1 MSFFKSLQFRL
12 MVLVVAVAV
21 ISNGALSVIAKQLA
35 QSTVQSTV
43 NSLLDSVVDNVST
56 TIEDELEKDFRLFE
70 GLATVDFVKDESIP
84 YSEKSPRL
92 TAVAKVASEFEN
104 IGFYDAQ
111 ARSVTADGRTI
122 QMLDREYFKVAM
134 SGRRYIS
141 EPYTSTVTNEL
152 YQTFSVPVKDNTGRI
167 IGIIASNIYGETMS
181 KKIAELTKN
190 LSNGSDI
197 IVISRKTGAIIA
209 SNTVDGVAADANVND
224 GKMPASMK
232 KIVDSGLMDGKRGG
246 GMFFDERDKMRK
258 SAAFCPIGNTD
269 WSVFYCVPYDNFFS
283 GMNKMLSMMLLTLII
298 VLVVAIAASYFTAVV
313 TIKPLKVLARAT
325 RHLASGE
332 ADLTRRITE
341 KANGEVLDV
350 INGFNGFLEKLHSI
364 IKRVKGSKDSLSLV
378 GTDLEAST
386 MDTSA
391 AITEI
396 LANIE
401 SVHSQVNHQSASVHQ
416 TSTAVTEIASNIES
430 LDKMIERTTNGVSEA
445 SAAVE
450 EMIGNIRS
458 VNTSVEKM
466 SDSFETL
473 SASALQGTQ
482 IQAGV
487 NQRVEEI
494 KEMSETLQEANKAI
508 SSIASQTNLLAMNA
522 AIEAAHAGDAG
533 AGFAVVSDEIRKL
546 SETSAAQTKTIGEQL
561 KNIRNA
567 IGSVVDAS
575 EQSSAAFH
583 NVSDKINETDEIVR
597 QIKAAMQEQNEG
609 SKQISSV
616 LHSMND
622 SALEVRNAGK
632 QMMDGNKAILSEVHN
647 LQDATDMI
655 QSSMEEM
662 SLGAR
667 KITETGEALKD
678 IASNVKDSIDE
689 IGAEIDT
696 FTV

>member
-1 MSFFKSLQFRL
+1 MKFFKSLQFRL
-12 MVLVVAVAV
+12 MALVVAVAL
-21 ISNGALSVIAKQLA
+21 ISNTVNGFIAKQLA

-43 NSLLDSVVDNVST
+43 NSLLDSVTDNVSNM
-56 TIEDELEKDFRLFE
+56 IEDELEKQFRLFE
-70 GLATVDFVKDESIP
+70 GIASLELIKEPEVSYEEKAQLLRTVSSIS
-84 YSEKSPRL
+84 SEYENISFYDKEGRAL
-92 TAVAKVASEFEN
+92 TAK
-104 IGFYDAQ
+104 GQ
-111 ARSVTADGRTI
+111 HI
-122 QMLDREYFKVAM
+122 QVKNREYFGVAM
-134 SGRRYIS
+134 SGRRYVS

-152 YQTFSVPVKDNTGRI
+152 YQTFSVPVKDNAGRI
-167 IGIIASNIYGETMS
+167 IGIVASNIYGETMS
-181 KKIAELTKN
+181 KKIAELTKK

-246 GMFFDERDKMRK
+246 GVFFDERDKMRK
-258 SAAFCPIGNTD
+258 SAAFSPIGSTD
-269 WSVFYCVPYDNFFS
+269 WSVLYTVPYDNFFS
-283 GMNKMLSMMLLTLII
+283 GMNKMLSMMLLSLSIVII
-298 VLVVAIAASYFTAVV
+298 ASIAASYFTAAITVN
-313 TIKPLKVLARAT
+313 PLKVLARAT
-325 RHLASGE
+325 LHLSSGD

-575 EQSSAAFH
+575 EQSSNAFH

>member
-1 MSFFKSLQFRL
+1 MKFFKSLQFRL
-12 MVLVVAVAV
+12 MALVVAVAL
-21 ISNGALSVIAKQLA
+21 ISNSVNVFIAKQLA

-43 NSLLDSVVDNVST
+43 NSLLDAVTDNVSNK
-56 TIEDELEKDFRLFE
+56 IEDELEKQFRLLE
-70 GLATVDFVKDESIP
+70 GLANLEFVQDESLDFTEKAPRIQKVSKVG
-84 YSEKSPRL
+84 SEY
-92 TAVAKVASEFEN
+92 EN
-104 IGFYDAQ
+104 IGYYDKQ
-111 ARSVTADGRTI
+111 GRTVTADGR
-122 QMLDREYFKVAM
+122 QVSLSEREYFKVAI
-134 SGRRYIS
+134 SGKRYVS
-141 EPYTSTVTNEL
+141 DPYFSNVVNKL
-152 YQTFSVPVKDNTGRI
+152 FQTFSVPIKTSSGQVV
-167 IGIIASNIYGETMS
+167 GIISCNIYGNTLS
-181 KKIAELTKN
+181 KQIADISKTDH
-190 LSNGSDI
+190 SDI
-197 IVISRKTGAIIA
+197 IVINRTTGAIIA

-246 GMFFDERDKMRK
+246 GVFFDERDKIRK
-258 SAAFCPIGNTD
+258 SAAFSPIGSTD
-269 WSVFYCVPYDNFFS
+269 WSVLYTVPYDNFFG
-283 GMNKMLSMMLLTLII
+283 GMKKMISMMLLTLII
-298 VLVVAIAASYFTAVV
+298 VIIASIVASYFTAAITVN
-313 TIKPLKVLARAT
+313 PLKVLARAT
-325 RHLASGE
+325 LHLSSGE

-364 IKRVKGSKDSLSLV
+364 IRQVKGSKDSLSLV

-575 EQSSAAFH
+575 EQSSNAFH

>member
-1 MSFFKSLQFRL
+1 MKFFKSLQFRL
-12 MVLVVAVAV
+12 MALVVAVAV

-43 NSLLDSVVDNVST
+43 NNLLDAVVNNVST
-56 TIEDELEKDFRLFE
+56 AIEDELEKNFRLFE
-70 GLATVDFVKDESIP
+70 GLASMDFVKDDSIP
-84 YSEKSPRL
+84 YNEKSPRL
-92 TAVAKVASEFEN
+92 GSVAKIASEFEN
-104 IGFYDAQ
+104 ISFYDAQ

-134 SGRRYIS
+134 SGKRYIS
-141 EPYTSTVTNEL
+141 DPYFSAVANKL
-152 YQTFSVPVKDNTGRI
+152 FQTFAVPVKNDSGKI

-181 KKIAELTKN
+181 KKIAELSKN

-246 GMFFDERDKMRK
+246 GVFFDERDKIRK
-258 SAAFCPIGNTD
+258 SAAFSPIGSTD
-269 WSVFYCVPYDNFFS
+269 WSVLYTVPYDNFFG
-283 GMNKMLSMMLLTLII
+283 GMKKMLSMMLLSLII
-298 VLVVAIAASYFTAVV
+298 VIIASIAASYFTAAITVN
-313 TIKPLKVLARAT
+313 PLKVLARAT
-325 RHLASGE
+325 LHLSSGE

-364 IKRVKGSKDSLSLV
+364 IKQVKGSKDSLSLV

-575 EQSSAAFH
+575 EQSSNAFH